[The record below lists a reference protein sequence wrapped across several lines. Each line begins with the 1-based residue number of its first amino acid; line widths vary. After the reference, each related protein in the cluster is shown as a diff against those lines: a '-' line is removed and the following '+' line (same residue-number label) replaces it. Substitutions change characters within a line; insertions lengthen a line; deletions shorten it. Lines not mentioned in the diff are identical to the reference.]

1 MAFNL
6 KKLIPIYTKKEVLCP
21 VWLKLAEF
29 MIFEEKMVLW
39 MFFNNIFTKAIGIPG
54 EHYVHVLQKKCGLQ
68 KEVF

>member
-54 EHYVHVLQKKCGLQ
+54 EHYVHVLQKKCRLQ